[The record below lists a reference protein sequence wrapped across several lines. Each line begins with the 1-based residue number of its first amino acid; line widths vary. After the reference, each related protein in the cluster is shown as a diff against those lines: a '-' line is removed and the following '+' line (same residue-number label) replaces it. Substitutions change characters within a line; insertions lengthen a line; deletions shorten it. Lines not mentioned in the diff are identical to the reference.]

1 MSNHCTVDAVGLEI
15 QFMLTYLYL
24 FTVYMDLLRPLEPH
38 EVSQIAGSYF
48 DAHIWGDC
56 SGRRLITIWAEAKP
70 KEKSYFAELLDWMTL
85 KFDGDM
91 GKLAEDAMKYVKKK
105 QYAFGPLWDEI
116 GERALRIL
124 FAERLRIERNNFGVG
139 STPSVSTQVGFEPTP
154 TQKDGD
160 KATTIVN
167 NQGFIAKSPKP
178 SVYLTWFHNP
188 RGKASLDKSRG
199 YDKKIAML
207 INTIKTWRHRLEG
220 RVLYNN

>member
-1 MSNHCTVDAVGLEI
+1 MNT
-15 QFMLTYLYL
+15 
-24 FTVYMDLLRPLEPH
+24 
-38 EVSQIAGSYF
+38 
-48 DAHIWGDC
+48 
-56 SGRRLITIWAEAKP
+56 AEAKP

-154 TQKDGD
+154 TQKDGG

-167 NQGFIAKSPKP
+167 NQKSTAKSPKP

-188 RGKASLDKSRG
+188 RGKGLPWINLGDMTRE
-199 YDKKIAML
+199 DCELL
-207 INTIKTWRHRLEG
+207 IKYHKDLADANAERAVFFSKLTERLKGTQTVKEVFGEDELRQMMTWL
-220 RVLYNN
+220 